1 MKKIKLS
8 YILLVFAILAIILLV
23 SYLIGQQ
30 KQEIF
35 QKETAQGVLDL
46 SSKFRILPEKSYSI
60 ESNIIKNEILS
71 VPSLPKRFG
80 VKIPYKNEYPNPLW
94 FSDCN
99 KGVLEKK
106 SILGWEEVNK
116 EQCESSN
123 IGSFVNRGIGEFY
136 YVVTLEEGIVGKVK
150 KIDRTGTYRVRADLV
165 YGCKA
170 IKKEEQT
177 IYTNCEGNGVSYSPE
192 FKIIN

>member
-35 QKETAQGVLDL
+35 QKETARGVLDL

-71 VPSLPKRFG
+71 VPSLPKRFV

-99 KGVLEKK
+99 KGILEKK
-106 SILGWEEVNK
+106 SILGWEEVDK

-123 IGSFVNRGIGEFY
+123 ISSFVNRGIGEFY
-136 YVVTLEEGIVGKVK
+136 YVVALEDG
-150 KIDRTGTYRVRADLV
+150 TGTYRVRADLV

-170 IKKEEQT
+170 IRKEEQT
-177 IYTNCEGNGVSYSPE
+177 IYTNCEGKGVSYSPE